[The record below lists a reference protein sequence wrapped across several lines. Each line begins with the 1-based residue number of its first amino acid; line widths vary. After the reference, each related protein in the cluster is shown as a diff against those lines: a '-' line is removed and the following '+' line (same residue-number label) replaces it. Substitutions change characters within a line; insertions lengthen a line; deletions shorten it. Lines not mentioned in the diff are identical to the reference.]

1 MWVGSSELIQI
12 IFDDRNFARP
22 FFLTYFS
29 TSLFCVYLLGFLFFP
44 SWRNRNGSTSVED
57 TSGTE
62 EREAMLLDSV
72 AEEDE
77 GVAQAVTHKSTDRC
91 KSAWQTAVLAVQ
103 FVPLWFAANWTF
115 NASLCTKCGT
125 GTTVA
130 SSTVISSSSS
140 FFTLLLSACILKE
153 HLSWIKF
160 FSVLMS
166 CGGVILVTEFDDS
179 SSAESSLLGDSLS
192 LMSAIL
198 MAGFTVQLKYVV
210 PNEEDVRMPMLLG
223 FLGLFTLIL
232 GSPFL
237 ILFHYTGVE
246 KFEGIPLNVLAYL
259 TFNGL
264 VGTVLSDLL
273 WAMAIVFTSPLQ
285 ANLGVSLT
293 IPLSFF
299 ADEIAQRQV
308 RHKMKWEY
316 FCGAALVFVSF
327 VGVNTFGE
335 DQKQTESPD
344 LDMDSNLVLQDASR
358 AEDPLCDQ

>member
-29 TSLFCVYLLGFLFFP
+29 TSLFCIYLLGFLFLS
-44 SWRNRNGSTSVED
+44 SWRNGNKAPSTDGSSTI
-57 TSGTE
+57 E
-62 EREAMLLDSV
+62 ESRAMLLDS
-72 AEEDE
+72 AATEEDALPPATKHE
-77 GVAQAVTHKSTDRC
+77 SPQGFKTG
-91 KSAWQTAVLAVQ
+91 WQTAMLAVQ

-140 FFTLLLSACILKE
+140 FFTLIMSALVLKE

-160 FSVLMS
+160 LSVLMS
-166 CGGVILVTEFDDS
+166 CGGVVLVTEFDEG
-179 SSAESSLLGDSLS
+179 SSAESSLLGDGLS
-192 LMSAIL
+192 LISAIL
-198 MAGFTVQLKYVV
+198 MAAFTVQLKYVV
-210 PNEEDVRMPMLLG
+210 PNEDEVRMPMLLG
-223 FLGLFTLIL
+223 FLGLFTLIIGL
-232 GSPFL
+232 PFL
-237 ILFHYTGVE
+237 LLFHYTGLE

-259 TFNGL
+259 TFNGV

-273 WAMAIVFTSPLQ
+273 WAQAIVFTSPLQ

-299 ADEIAQRQV
+299 ADEIAQRHV
-308 RHKMKWEY
+308 GHKMKWEY

-327 VGVNTFGE
+327 VGVNSYAE
-335 DQKQTESPD
+335 DRKDPSSPD
-344 LDMDSNLVLQDASR
+344 VDMESNIGLEDVSGGDDPG
-358 AEDPLCDQ
+358 AE